1 MRSGAPSSPRTT
13 TWSSHTFSASVL
25 PISPPCGRLSSLRPA
40 PIRRRAGRRARGPA
54 VRILSARAAGGPMPI
69 ADAAVWAD
77 GARVPHVPVERMLE
91 TAAERGGFAWFDLVD
106 PSEDELLA
114 AARELELHRLVLED
128 VLQRGQRP
136 KLEPYDGVTYCVLHR
151 VEQVGDALVPR
162 EVHAIV
168 AERCAITVS
177 WDRPEGL
184 ADIRDR
190 LQEGLELLDTTPA
203 TLLYALLDETA
214 DQHADLAD
222 ALRQR
227 IAEIE
232 EAFFSQQEPATVE
245 VYLSLRRMV
254 ALERAAE
261 PMSGIIER
269 SAARL
274 SQTDAELRRHLRDVD
289 DHARQT
295 AARLDG
301 AQRLL
306 TSLLQL
312 ASARV
317 AERQNDEMRAM
328 TELQIEQND
337 QTKKVTS
344 WAAILFAPT
353 LIAGI
358 YGMNFRYLPELHW
371 ALGYPFALALMVAL
385 ASVLYVLFKRRH
397 WL

>member
-1 MRSGAPSSPRTT
+1 MA
-13 TWSSHTFSASVL
+13 
-25 PISPPCGRLSSLRPA
+25 
-40 PIRRRAGRRARGPA
+40 
-54 VRILSARAAGGPMPI
+54 I
-69 ADAAVWAD
+69 ADASVWVD
-77 GARVPHVPVERMLE
+77 GARVDERIPFDRVLE
-91 TAAERGGFAWFDLVD
+91 TAAERGGFAWIDLVD
-106 PSEDELLA
+106 PSEAELLE
-114 AARELELHRLVLED
+114 AARELELHRLVVED

-136 KLEPYDGVTYCVLHR
+136 KLEPYDGTAYCVLHR

-168 AERCAITVS
+168 ADRCAITVS
-177 WDRPEGL
+177 WDRREGL
-184 ADIRDR
+184 ADLRAR
-190 LQEGLELLDTTPA
+190 LASGLELLTASPA

-214 DQHADLAD
+214 DQHAELAD
-222 ALRQR
+222 LVRQR
-227 IAEIE
+227 IAAIE
-232 EAFFSQQEPATVE
+232 ESFFGQEDPATVE
-245 VYLSLRRMV
+245 VYLALRRMV
-254 ALERAAE
+254 VLERAAE
-261 PMSGIIER
+261 PMSGIVER
-269 SAARL
+269 FAARVPRDGGV
-274 SQTDAELRRHLRDVD
+274 DADELQRHLRDVD

-317 AERQNDEMRAM
+317 AERQNEEMRAM
-328 TELQIEQND
+328 TELQLVQND

-358 YGMNFRYLPELHW
+358 YGMNFRHLPELEW
-371 ALGYPFALALMVAL
+371 LLGYPFSLLLMVLL
-385 ASVLYVLFKRRH
+385 AGGLYVAFKRRG